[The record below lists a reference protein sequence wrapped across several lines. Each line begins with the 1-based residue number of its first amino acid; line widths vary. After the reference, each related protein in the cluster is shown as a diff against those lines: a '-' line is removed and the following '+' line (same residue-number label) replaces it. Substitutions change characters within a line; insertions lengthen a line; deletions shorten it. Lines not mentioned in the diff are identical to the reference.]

1 MTDSKLALAYPMEDN
16 TVRDLR
22 NFAKQEGINLHGSDV
37 KGQIIDAIRTQY
49 GDQSGA
55 MPETEPKPDP
65 LVGPLLATF
74 AMGGLEAVLRSPA
87 HIRLP
92 DCDHILG
99 FSDAE
104 FRMIRKRASMGY
116 HLSDGI
122 FFLRLD
128 DGSVR
133 VQKSRT
139 VAGYGDDGST
149 PFSFDLQAETWA
161 TILEEMSSKENS
173 LELHQAARDLHA

>member
-1 MTDSKLALAYPMEDN
+1 MTDKFTVHHSEATLKRHTIKELREYARTED
-16 TVRDLR
+16 
-22 NFAKQEGINLHGSDV
+22 INLHGADV
-37 KGQIIDAIRTQY
+37 KDRIIKCILEAY
-49 GDQSGA
+49 EAPKS
-55 MPETEPKPDP
+55 ESKPDP
-65 LVGPLLATF
+65 LVAPLLATF